1 MDDDNGE
8 RDDDEWL
15 MRGMAMVARGADILC
30 PPTSKFPPFPYQY
43 LSAPLN
49 DGERD
54 DDEWV
59 MRGMAMVAR
68 GADSSLP

>member
-1 MDDDNGE
+1 MDDDN
-8 RDDDEWL
+8 
-15 MRGMAMVARGADILC
+15 
-30 PPTSKFPPFPYQY
+30 
-43 LSAPLN
+43 
-49 DGERD
+49 GERD